1 MHSHHHGTRPTTG
14 RKLVISSIATIA
26 FVIVELIVGVLANSL
41 ALIGDALHNL
51 TDAVALLIAL
61 VVVRI
66 EKRPPTIEKSFGY
79 QRAGIVA
86 AFVNAAI
93 LVGFTIF
100 LFVEAWHRFRSPETV
115 DSTLMLILATAGIVL
130 NLSIT
135 MWLRDEGRHDINI
148 RSAVIHLI
156 GDALASVG
164 IVVAAIVIR
173 LTGETIVDPIL
184 TIVIGLLILWS
195 AWGILSETV
204 NLLLE
209 GTPKGIDPNVVQTS
223 LAEFEGVLGVHHL
236 HIWALGPSR
245 PALSCHL
252 LLGDISLREASALLD
267 RASGMLRRDY
277 GIEHTTIQI
286 EYSDCPEDQ
295 PDCSPP
301 GATREPLSEL
311 RSQSR

>member
-1 MHSHHHGTRPTTG
+1 MHAHHADRPAVG

-26 FVIVELIVGVLANSL
+26 FVAIELVVGVLANSL

-100 LFVEAWHRFRSPETV
+100 LFVEAWHRFRAPEAV
-115 DSTLMLILATAGIVL
+115 DSTLMLLLATIGIVL

-135 MWLRDEGRHDINI
+135 SWLRHEGKHDINI
-148 RSAVIHLI
+148 RSAVVHLI

-173 LTGETIVDPIL
+173 LTGKTIVDPIL
-184 TIVIGLLILWS
+184 SIVIGLLILWS
-195 AWGILSETV
+195 AWGILRETV

-209 GTPKGIDPNVVQTS
+209 GTPRGVDPKIVRGD
-223 LAEFEGVLGVHHL
+223 LERFEGVLGVHHM

-252 LLGDISLREASALLD
+252 LLGDISLREASLLLD
-267 RASGMLRRDY
+267 QVSGMLRRDH

-286 EYSDCPEDQ
+286 EYAGCPEDQ
-295 PDCSPP
+295 PDCAPP
-301 GATREPLSEL
+301 AAVRSPLSDL
-311 RSQSR
+311 GPPSR